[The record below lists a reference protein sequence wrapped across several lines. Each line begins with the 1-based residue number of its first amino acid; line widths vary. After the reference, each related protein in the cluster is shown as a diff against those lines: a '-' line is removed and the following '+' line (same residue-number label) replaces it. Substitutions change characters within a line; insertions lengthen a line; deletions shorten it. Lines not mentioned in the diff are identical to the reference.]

1 MVVTQAANIGPA
13 TKNPATQNCEAP
25 LCFSPAQAPTLFESC
40 LRLLVSVFG
49 KLHDELDRRTN
60 GYYKEGDTAV
70 YDLYLGVRLAE
81 ASSQAMWGSAHY
93 CVQTSPVQVGT
104 PHAFP

>member
-1 MVVTQAANIGPA
+1 V
-13 TKNPATQNCEAP
+13 
-25 LCFSPAQAPTLFESC
+25 LFESC

-49 KLHDELDRRTN
+49 KLHDELDRRTS
-60 GYYKEGDTAV
+60 GYYREGDTAV

-93 CVQTSPVQVGT
+93 CVQMSPVQVCAGRT
-104 PHAFP
+104 MRACV